1 MKLNA
6 DDFFDFA
13 IALNE
18 QPSLKSGAR
27 FMAEKYLDAR
37 VTEIFNKQF
46 KNMELPAGKKVDI
59 KGTKENLREY
69 LINEL
74 RESNDICDQIF
85 YQEILGKRNQEN
97 EAK

>member
-1 MKLNA
+1 MKLNS
-6 DDFFDFA
+6 DDFFDCA

-18 QPSLKSGAR
+18 TESLKNGAR

-37 VTEIFNKQF
+37 VAEIFNKQF
-46 KNMELPAGKKVDI
+46 KKMDLPAGKMMDI

-85 YQEILGKRNQEN
+85 YQEILGFRSIEN
-97 EAK
+97 EVK

>member
-6 DDFFDFA
+6 DDFFDCA

-18 QPSLKSGAR
+18 EQSLKNGAR

-37 VTEIFNKQF
+37 VAEIFNKQF
-46 KNMELPAGKKVDI
+46 KNMDLPAGKKVDI

-74 RESNDICDQIF
+74 GQSNDICDQIF